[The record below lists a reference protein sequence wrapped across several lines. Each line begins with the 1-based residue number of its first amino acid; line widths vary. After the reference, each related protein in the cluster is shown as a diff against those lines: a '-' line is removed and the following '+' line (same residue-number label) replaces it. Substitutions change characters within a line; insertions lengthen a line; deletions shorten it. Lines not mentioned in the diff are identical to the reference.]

1 MLKIGRLKLKSNLI
15 LAPMA
20 GVTDLP
26 FRMLNRK
33 FGCELAF
40 AEMINCRSVGHK
52 SKRSL
57 QMLSTGLKD
66 KPLGVQILGCEEQ
79 FILKAL
85 DVLKNHKFDIL
96 DFNAACPAKK
106 VVRRQ
111 EGAALLKEPKK
122 LQRLLRLVVKNS
134 PVPVT
139 VKIRSG
145 WDSDSVNAKEAALFA
160 QDAGISALFIHGRT
174 KLQGYSGNV
183 DYRIIR
189 KVKEALDIP
198 VIASGDIFTPELIKK
213 MFDETG
219 CDGVTI
225 ARGALGNPWIFKESS
240 EFLKRGRAP
249 ARPGINVIADTM
261 IEHLNSCVDFYGER
275 NGVVIFRKFFGWYT
289 KGFCKI
295 RPLRE
300 KSSRAKT
307 AEDMLNIIRTCK
319 SPTNKKPP
327 KFSGFLVG
335 DRP

>member
-20 GVTDLP
+20 GVTDLS

-57 QMLSTGLKD
+57 QMLSTCLKD

-122 LQRLLRLVVKNS
+122 LQKLLKLVVKNS
-134 PVPVT
+134 AVPVT

-183 DYRIIR
+183 DYQIIR
-189 KVKEALDIP
+189 KVKEALAIP

-225 ARGALGNPWIFKESS
+225 ARGALGNPWIFKEANV
-240 EFLKRGRAP
+240 FLKKGRVP
-249 ARPGINVIADTM
+249 ARPGINTIADTM

-289 KGFCKI
+289 RGFRKV

-319 SPTNKKPP
+319 SSTNKKPP
-327 KFSGFLVG
+327 KFRGFL
-335 DRP
+335 